1 MDTHPRVSSSEYFKY
16 GVVVLA
22 WRMKRGRLAARGCGR
37 KSGEVPAEGYSFRVR
52 VSVAQTLDDACVDG
66 TFSARR
72 AETPDAWRRF
82 NGRFN
87 AAGMSRMQRKAHKEA
102 TKITK
107 TQKTRETV
115 SCLPPAAAWRARAP
129 RRTAPKRTHGT
140 HANSAHSLSPTA
152 ASLAL
157 SSAATLITTT
167 GDEEW
172 WTQ

>member
-1 MDTHPRVSSSEYFKY
+1 MDTHPRVSSSEYFKYGFKY

-82 NGRFN
+82 AVGLEDLCRCV
-87 AAGMSRMQRKAHKEA
+87 QKRKGHEA
-102 TKITK
+102 TKPQNI
-107 TQKTRETV
+107 
-115 SCLPPAAAWRARAP
+115 
-129 RRTAPKRTHGT
+129 
-140 HANSAHSLSPTA
+140 
-152 ASLAL
+152 
-157 SSAATLITTT
+157 
-167 GDEEW
+167 D
-172 WTQ
+172 

>member
-1 MDTHPRVSSSEYFKY
+1 MNS
-16 GVVVLA
+16 GVVQDDTLQV
-22 WRMKRGRLAARGCGR
+22 WRRGTRVAYETRPTRRARLR
-37 KSGEVPAEGYSFRVR
+37 EEGGAPHSFRVR

-82 NGRFN
+82 AVGLEDLCRCV
-87 AAGMSRMQRKAHKEA
+87 QKRKGHEA
-102 TKITK
+102 TKP
-107 TQKTRETV
+107 QRFLDELVTV
-115 SCLPPAAAWRARAP
+115 SCLSPRSRAASANPSRIRP
-129 RRTAPKRTHGT
+129 SPNRPKSTHGT
-140 HANSAHSLSPTA
+140 HANSARSLSPTA

-167 GDEEW
+167 GDEQW

>member
-1 MDTHPRVSSSEYFKY
+1 VDTHPRVSSSEYFKYGFKY

-82 NGRFN
+82 NYRVTIEPFKFRCVQN
-87 AAGMSRMQRKAHKEA
+87 A
-102 TKITK
+102 TKK
-107 TQKTRETV
+107 QR
-115 SCLPPAAAWRARAP
+115 SH
-129 RRTAPKRTHGT
+129 RT
-140 HANSAHSLSPTA
+140 
-152 ASLAL
+152 
-157 SSAATLITTT
+157 
-167 GDEEW
+167 
-172 WTQ
+172 